1 MSNKRVLLLA
11 GGFLLF
17 SGTAPLSADT
27 DIKEFGDYAF
37 LRQYKSIEVSR
48 VQDGTGSRLKTS
60 ILESTQEALRNALKK
75 RSLPVVMPG
84 ETPDPAKTLLL
95 DTKLIK
101 YSGGFGSMMGMAEM
115 VGSGDSVEGTG
126 VTLYVHFKD
135 KKLETELGTAR
146 VSRGG
151 FKKVDNLAK
160 AAEAVAEIIVKK
172 IYDEEGKKAVPIPV
186 SYGSYSSG
194 GRASSGRMAI
204 EANANIAVLS
214 FSTKEVSDLE
224 ASIVSD
230 LLRTEIVNLGAS
242 YFNVLD
248 RQYVNKVLSEH
259 HFAALGLATT
269 EGAAAIGKM
278 MNAHK
283 VVTGTLSKAMDSY
296 FINANLIDV
305 ETGKIDTAAS
315 ADYKNTEEMKDAVR
329 TVANQ
334 LVHMAGR

>member
-17 SGTAPLSADT
+17 SGTAPLSADS
-27 DIKEFGDYAF
+27 DVKEFGDYAF

-60 ILESTQEALRNALKK
+60 ILEKTQEALRSALKK
-75 RSLPVVMPG
+75 RNLPVVMPG
-84 ETPDPAKTLLL
+84 ETPDSAKTLLL
-95 DTKLIK
+95 DTKVIK

-115 VGSGDSVEGTG
+115 VSSGDSVEGTG

-135 KKLETELGTAR
+135 KKLNAELGTAR

-151 FKKVDNLAK
+151 FKKAGNLEK
-160 AAEAVAEIIVKK
+160 AAEAVAEIIAKK

-186 SYGSYSSG
+186 EFGGYSSARG
-194 GRASSGRMAI
+194 TSGRMAI

-230 LLRTEIVNLGAS
+230 LLRTEIVNLGS
-242 YFNVLD
+242 NYFNVLD

-259 HFAALGLATT
+259 RFAALGVANT
-269 EGAAAIGKM
+269 EGAVAIGKM

-296 FINANLIDV
+296 FINACLIDV
-305 ETGKIDTAAS
+305 ETGKIETASS
-315 ADYKNTEEMKDAVR
+315 ADYKNTDEMKDAVR

-334 LVHMAGR
+334 LVHLGK